1 MPTLVSDQRLGDVL
15 RMLPAAKYLHEQG
28 RGPVFVKC
36 LEQYKSAL
44 DCVTYAQWTDRDKGE
59 VICPQ
64 IWPDR
69 YEAFRASGQ
78 SWMDFV
84 YSDPRIAGADRQ
96 IVLDALPDGPPEGL
110 PEKYNLLAAQGISQG
125 YRYPMHQV
133 MQAGSHYLGPYVFLH
148 MPCNCKFNVPSW
160 SARNIPDLARAIR
173 HADKMLCINSAPAIL
188 ASSVRRDR
196 ETYFLPQKGE
206 WTQDNCD
213 PWPGRIDLDL

>member
-1 MPTLVSDQRLGDVL
+1 MTTLVYDQRLGDVL

-44 DCVTYAQWTDRDKGE
+44 DCVTYAQWTACDQGE

-69 YEAFRASGQ
+69 YDAFRASGQ

-84 YSDPRIAGADRQ
+84 YSDPRISGADRQ

-188 ASSVRRDR
+188 ASAVRRDR

-213 PWPGRIDLDL
+213 PWLGRIDLDL